1 VSREPALP
9 ATVWLLPPAP
19 SPVPFGSSLRSRGI
33 ACYRTTLHLTN
44 IRADMAQISLVDSG
58 RLSALLKEAMSWNDS
73 ISSILVSAQNG
84 SILAYAFRQ
93 HTPSVKAM
101 RTRSTTMTTA
111 YAIARQDT
119 LVFEAQRTGAL
130 TVVSA
135 LADQILLSVTGP
147 EPQDVD
153 PYEKTVHE
161 AAQNDTDGA
170 AMESSHEQDPEM
182 ARLRSELETVNQELV
197 DMIRDDLA
205 EMKWPEDI

>member
-1 VSREPALP
+1 M
-9 ATVWLLPPAP
+9 T
-19 SPVPFGSSLRSRGI
+19 
-33 ACYRTTLHLTN
+33 
-44 IRADMAQISLVDSG
+44 QISLVDSG
-58 RLSALLKEAMSWNDS
+58 RLSALLKEALTWNDNV
-73 ISSILVSAQNG
+73 SSILVSAQNG

-111 YAIARQDT
+111 YSIAGQDT

-135 LADQILLSVTGP
+135 IADQILLSVTGP

-161 AAQNDTDGA
+161 AAQSDIDGA
-170 AMESSHEQDPEM
+170 ANDDPREQDPEM
-182 ARLRSELETVNQELV
+182 TGLRIELETVNQELV
-197 DMIRDDLA
+197 GIIRDDLA
-205 EMKWPEDI
+205 GMKWPEDI